1 MRLFNLDI
9 NRKSRYKEKNFNLI
23 IQLTQNDIIK
33 NTVQFFFNNFSTRIV
48 EACAIC
54 RLSKLKRFK

>member
-1 MRLFNLDI
+1 MRLFNLNLDI
-9 NRKSRYKEKNFNLI
+9 NRKSR
-23 IQLTQNDIIK
+23 LTQNHIAK
-33 NTVQFFFNNFSTRIV
+33 KTVQFFFNNFSTRIV